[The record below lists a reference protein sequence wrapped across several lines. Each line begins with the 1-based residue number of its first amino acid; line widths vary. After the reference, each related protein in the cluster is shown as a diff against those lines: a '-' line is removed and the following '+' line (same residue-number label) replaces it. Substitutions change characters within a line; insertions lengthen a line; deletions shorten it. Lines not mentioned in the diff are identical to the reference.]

1 MKLVK
6 IENCGH
12 ELYARILGILLKEI
26 PFALINQ
33 AYNNTIAYFMFWDSA
48 YVPEELKK
56 YIVEIPENPEKV
68 NRINNNIK
76 KLIKTYNN

>member
-1 MKLVK
+1 MKLVV

-12 ELYARILGILLKEI
+12 DFYAKTLDVILKET

-48 YVPEELKK
+48 YVPDELKV
-56 YIVEIPENPEKV
+56 YIKDIPQNPEKTQ
-68 NRINNNIK
+68 RINDKLK
-76 KLIKTYNN
+76 KLIKQFMS